1 MDSQIKDMV
10 TELDELQSALH
21 CFVLHRSASASDAA
35 GMVIDLGTAISK
47 VIDR

>member
-10 TELDELQSALH
+10 AELDELQSALH
-21 CFVLHRSASASDAA
+21 CSASASDAA
-35 GMVIDLGTAISK
+35 GVVINLGTAISK